1 MVNTAGSMVAK
12 PLLLRN
18 LLQVPSPSAQVV
30 SRRTPVSTIVIAVV
44 VSVVATLIIALI
56 AFCIYRERLKRK
68 SLANDERPLAYSVSR
83 LGKLESD
90 QSGLYGGESLPV
102 HAPAANPS
110 LKDNIHSVSKRLLGL
125 QSRPT
130 SKVGSELGDDVKKP
144 NHDLDTILSHA
155 GMTFNPSYSNLYDNN
170 LTEARFSDAA
180 RSSLF
185 RYPTMPPF
193 SKMGLD
199 GGAFGTREGG
209 MSGSNDI
216 PVKPSPSPL
225 ELDQPRH
232 SSAAVIVPEATQH
245 EVGDFK
251 VAQKSDLKSQAS
263 LVLKIRAEFEELGS
277 ASATQPQP
285 NHRGQKPKFNNAMDP
300 YPVGWQRNSMGS
312 KHKKPDAP
320 IKSSFISVPTPGPRP
335 LPAPP
340 IGAAR
345 PEIVSEIPETAL
357 PKLRNYM
364 QQFSANGEDDDS
376 NSGGWSTPTSPLSHE
391 LGRDGS
397 IRPSK
402 SVEKTGEGKGSRRWS
417 DNTKASDSFTRGGD
431 LPAKEDSST
440 PLQTPSPPPPPP
452 PPPPPL
458 PGIKKGLSPSGKSPP
473 FPLTPHPGSQ
483 VAVRPHEIKN
493 SELLPPPPPPPP
505 LPGGKNPATPPPPAD
520 RPPRNSFPGG
530 RDSILPT
537 SFSEDF
543 PHREP
548 PKQLKPLHWDKVK
561 ATPEKDVVWRELNQ
575 SFELDPVTLET
586 MFGIQKTGTT
596 KASMKM
602 ASFFGK
608 GHEGILDPKKAHNFG
623 IQLRALSL
631 TRNEVCEALL
641 EGEGLSG
648 EILEILVKAA
658 PSEEEKKKL
667 QEFEGDQGR
676 LSPSD
681 RFMYA
686 LQSVPNAW
694 LRLESMLYKARYK
707 EELQTVQET
716 LQTLKAACKD
726 LKESRV
732 FRKLLEAV
740 LKTGN
745 RLNMGT
751 FRGDAQAFKLDSLL
765 KLADV
770 KGVDNKTTL
779 LHFVVAEIN
788 KSEIA
793 RLARLSG
800 NDGDGH
806 VSFKAA
812 DSPRSSDFSAS
823 MEAAMKMHDDQYA
836 PERMRM
842 GMIMGL
848 PAELSAVSE
857 AGGFDLNLLQQSVHD
872 LAKGLQEIKSQ
883 VREGKYTKT
892 EPGTSVRRRS
902 IDLSKDTFQETM
914 EKFIKDAGADV
925 EAAQEELGEAL
936 QAVRD
941 TNRYFYGNEAAKND
955 SDPLKHFRILK
966 QFLIML
972 EKAWKDVIRDN
983 VKPPSPLLKA

>member
-1 MVNTAGSMVAK
+1 
-12 PLLLRN
+12 
-18 LLQVPSPSAQVV
+18 
-30 SRRTPVSTIVIAVV
+30 
-44 VSVVATLIIALI
+44 
-56 AFCIYRERLKRK
+56 
-68 SLANDERPLAYSVSR
+68 
-83 LGKLESD
+83 
-90 QSGLYGGESLPV
+90 
-102 HAPAANPS
+102 
-110 LKDNIHSVSKRLLGL
+110 
-125 QSRPT
+125 
-130 SKVGSELGDDVKKP
+130 
-144 NHDLDTILSHA
+144 
-155 GMTFNPSYSNLYDNN
+155 
-170 LTEARFSDAA
+170 
-180 RSSLF
+180 
-185 RYPTMPPF
+185 
-193 SKMGLD
+193 
-199 GGAFGTREGG
+199 
-209 MSGSNDI
+209 
-216 PVKPSPSPL
+216 
-225 ELDQPRH
+225 
-232 SSAAVIVPEATQH
+232 
-245 EVGDFK
+245 
-251 VAQKSDLKSQAS
+251 
-263 LVLKIRAEFEELGS
+263 
-277 ASATQPQP
+277 
-285 NHRGQKPKFNNAMDP
+285 
-300 YPVGWQRNSMGS
+300 
-312 KHKKPDAP
+312 
-320 IKSSFISVPTPGPRP
+320 
-335 LPAPP
+335 
-340 IGAAR
+340 
-345 PEIVSEIPETAL
+345 
-357 PKLRNYM
+357 
-364 QQFSANGEDDDS
+364 
-376 NSGGWSTPTSPLSHE
+376 
-391 LGRDGS
+391 
-397 IRPSK
+397 
-402 SVEKTGEGKGSRRWS
+402 
-417 DNTKASDSFTRGGD
+417 
-431 LPAKEDSST
+431 
-440 PLQTPSPPPPPP
+440 
-452 PPPPPL
+452 
-458 PGIKKGLSPSGKSPP
+458 
-473 FPLTPHPGSQ
+473 
-483 VAVRPHEIKN
+483 
-493 SELLPPPPPPPP
+493 
-505 LPGGKNPATPPPPAD
+505 
-520 RPPRNSFPGG
+520 
-530 RDSILPT
+530 
-537 SFSEDF
+537 
-543 PHREP
+543 
-548 PKQLKPLHWDKVK
+548 
-561 ATPEKDVVWRELNQ
+561 
-575 SFELDPVTLET
+575 